1 MSPLCPLPFSG
12 GGPESEN
19 VTVLLK
25 ALQKTLLFEKEMQPR
40 FEPEAA
46 LHHQNSAHDLLTR
59 TPTTYNSPPRHDS
72 QFASLA
78 KDGKAVEGKKV
89 HDATVLNICGMISG
103 VFDPFM
109 SPYIE
114 LERKNMEEMI
124 AKAVEGDQ
132 VDRYETRG
140 QVTLSSFEQHNAP

>member
-1 MSPLCPLPFSG
+1 M
-12 GGPESEN
+12 
-19 VTVLLK
+19 TVLLK
-25 ALQKTLLFEKEMQPR
+25 ALQKTLLFEKEMQGR

-46 LHHQNSAHDLLTR
+46 ALNREGSREEVLNRSNNYQ
-59 TPTTYNSPPRHDS
+59 SPPRADS

-89 HDATVLNICGMISG
+89 HDATVLNIVGMVSG

-124 AKAVEGDQ
+124 DKAVEGDQ
-132 VDRYETRG
+132 VDR
-140 QVTLSSFEQHNAP
+140 